1 MILLDT
7 NVVLWLA
14 FEQHKLS
21 AGARK
26 AIDEARRAHE
36 GLAIS
41 CITLLEIAML
51 VSKGRIHL
59 NATLESFLSELE
71 TLFVVLPM
79 TSRSCARMLQLPA
92 IYPNDPAD
100 RLIGATALVEGLSL
114 LTADRAIRRSK
125 AVPTIW

>member
-21 AGARK
+21 TAARK
-26 AIDEARRAHE
+26 AIDGARGAHE
-36 GLAIS
+36 ALAIS

-51 VSKGRIHL
+51 VSKGRIRL

-71 TLFVVLPM
+71 TRFVVLPM
-79 TSRSCARMLQLPA
+79 TSRGCARMLQLPA
-92 IYPNDPAD
+92 GYPNDPAD

-114 LTADRAIRRSK
+114 LTADRAIQRSK